1 MFTLHMHHK
10 DVTAMNSISS
20 SLSKF
25 IPQNLVVRCGIA
37 IVFVAIA
44 LWLSLALEISFGNPF
59 WLFFAVAVIASTWF
73 CGKPPGW
80 LATALSMV
88 VVQYYFI
95 PPLRSFA
102 ITLHDLPFSLTFLV
116 CQIFAT
122 WLVSKRKQTEDSLS
136 QTNTA
141 LVDQMAERERA
152 EESLRAARSELAR
165 VMRVTTVGELTASI
179 AHEINQP
186 LAAVVT
192 NSDACI
198 AWLESKSPS
207 LPEAR
212 AAAER
217 AAMGA
222 TRASEVIRR
231 IRSLISKAPTERAPI
246 QLNDVISEIVDLTAH
261 QALNNN
267 VSMTVELQPNLPLVL
282 GDKIQ
287 FQQVIL
293 NLITN
298 GIEATSG
305 VNGRPRRLEI
315 RSQTLGTDQLQV
327 SVSDNGVGVS
337 PELMPR
343 LFEPFFTTRAHGI
356 GMGLP
361 ISRSIIEAH
370 GGRLWA
376 ESSPNQGSVFQITLP
391 CTASVP
397 A

>member
-1 MFTLHMHHK
+1 MMQ
-10 DVTAMNSISS
+10 SISS

-25 IPQNLVVRCGIA
+25 ARQRFARFGVAIA
-37 IVFVAIA
+37 FVAVA
-44 LWLSLALEISFGNPF
+44 LWLSLEFEISFGNPF
-59 WLFFAVAVIASTWF
+59 WFFFPAAVIATTWF
-73 CGKPPGW
+73 CGESSGW

-102 ITLHDLPFSLTFLV
+102 ITWHDLPFTLTFLG

-122 WLVSKRKQTEDSLS
+122 RLIAKRKQSEDSLK
-136 QTNTA
+136 QTNAA
-141 LVDQMAERERA
+141 LANQMSERERA

-165 VMRVTTVGELTASI
+165 VVRVTTVGELTASI

-198 AWLESKSPS
+198 AWLEPENPN

-231 IRSLISKAPTERAPI
+231 IRSLISKAPTERLPV
-246 QLNDVISEIVDLTAH
+246 QLNTVISETVDLTTY
-261 QALNNN
+261 QALSND
-267 VSMTVELQPNLPLVL
+267 VSITVELQPDLPSMV

-287 FQQVIL
+287 LQQVIL

-298 GIEATSG
+298 GIEATSS
-305 VNGRPRRLEI
+305 VNGRPRRLDI
-315 RSQTLGTDQLQV
+315 KSRTLGSDQLQV

-337 PELMPR
+337 PELKAR
-343 LFEPFFTTRAHGI
+343 LFEPFFTTRPQGI
-356 GMGLP
+356 GMGLA

-376 ESSPNQGSVFQITLP
+376 ESSPNHGTVFQFSLP
-391 CTASVP
+391 YAASLP
-397 A
+397 I